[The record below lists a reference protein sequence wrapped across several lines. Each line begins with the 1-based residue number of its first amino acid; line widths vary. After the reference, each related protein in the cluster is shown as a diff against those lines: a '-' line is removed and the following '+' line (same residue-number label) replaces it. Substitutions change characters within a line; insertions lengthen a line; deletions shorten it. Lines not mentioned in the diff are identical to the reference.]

1 MIDQSNLVFS
11 SKIQVMSSEK
21 YYLKWNTFQTN
32 VSKSF
37 NELRTDKDFF
47 DVTLIGDD
55 ESKLSAHRIV
65 LSSCSSFFKSILR
78 ITSNSNPVI
87 YLSGVNSQNLGF
99 MLDYMYQGEVQIF
112 QEQLDD
118 FLSVA
123 QKLKIDGLIG
133 LISNKKSEEQLHP
146 QKIEEEFD
154 YETPPNLPM
163 NPNSKKSIVRKER
176 SKDEVKLSNTENTQ
190 MQIINFDGQLSVTDI
205 DINELEK
212 RIENLIDE
220 EDGIMKCR
228 VCGRTSNASTK
239 VNMRQN
245 LKKHVEIHING
256 LSVDCHLCNK
266 TFRSRES
273 LRIHKH
279 KRHS

>member
-1 MIDQSNLVFS
+1 MLRFS
-11 SKIQVMSSEK
+11 
-21 YYLKWNTFQTN
+21 
-32 VSKSF
+32 
-37 NELRTDKDFF
+37 
-47 DVTLIGDD
+47 
-55 ESKLSAHRIV
+55 
-65 LSSCSSFFKSILR
+65 
-78 ITSNSNPVI
+78 
-87 YLSGVNSQNLGF
+87 SGVNTQNLGF

-118 FLSVA
+118 FLIVA
-123 QKLKIDGLIG
+123 QKLQIDGLI
-133 LISNKKSEEQLHP
+133 SNQKNEEELYS
-146 QKIEEEFD
+146 QKIDDVFD
-154 YETPPNLPM
+154 YFETPSNLPL
-163 NPNSKKSIVRKER
+163 NPNCKKSIVSKER

-212 RIENLIDE
+212 RIEDLIDE
-220 EDGIMKCR
+220 EDGIMKCK
-228 VCGRTSNASTK
+228 VCGRTSSASTK